1 MTKDTNIFLS
11 HIEDLIASV
20 KSSLWG
26 KGGLPG
32 LKGICRHPTRLSSP
46 CWFSARQLAGLTASD
61 DPSRG
66 TWAGGGGRWRNS
78 SLILKPGG
86 LALSQA
92 ASDHGTAHLS
102 LQKRPC
108 QDPGRGCKVPE
119 PRESRSSKLLAS
131 PSLSHV
137 CWWKVS
143 LLPFH
148 PPECSLALSLPLAPW
163 EPAFP
168 WHTLLMTQHWCFD
181 F

>member
-1 MTKDTNIFLS
+1 MELHCTTGLWPPQPAQLPLS
-11 HIEDLIASV
+11 LGEPETQPGQRVSGTGSHTGQTWSRN
-20 KSSLWG
+20 
-26 KGGLPG
+26 KGPAQSPTPLPLQEG
-32 LKGICRHPTRLSSP
+32 VRG
-46 CWFSARQLAGLTASD
+46 WSD
-61 DPSRG
+61 
-66 TWAGGGGRWRNS
+66 AE
-78 SLILKPGG
+78 PGG

-143 LLPFH
+143 LLPGAV
-148 PPECSLALSLPLAPW
+148 S
-163 EPAFP
+163 
-168 WHTLLMTQHWCFD
+168 
-181 F
+181 